1 MIRASTNSAR
11 GWVSDAAPLM
21 RFAEVFLRLGASLV
35 GWMVVFTYLVWMAA
49 LHAMGCGPD
58 GDQMH
63 RVLLGVGPLALVMA
77 LALRSTRPFPDIHR
91 MLGHLAWPAAL
102 LGLFGLK
109 NVWTVFERTNLGGLA
124 ICADTAPSTFQMS
137 WAPAQFFIV
146 LALGVVLFMMR
157 RTDRIETR

>member
-11 GWVSDAAPLM
+11 GWVSDAGPLM

-35 GWMVVFTYLVWMAA
+35 GWMMVFTYLVWMAA

-102 LGLFGLK
+102 LGLLALK
-109 NVWTVFERTNLGGLA
+109 NIWVVFERTNLGGLA
-124 ICADTAPSTFQMS
+124 ICAETAPSTLQMS

-146 LALGVVLFMMR
+146 AALAAVLFLLR
-157 RTDRIETR
+157 RGAYIESR